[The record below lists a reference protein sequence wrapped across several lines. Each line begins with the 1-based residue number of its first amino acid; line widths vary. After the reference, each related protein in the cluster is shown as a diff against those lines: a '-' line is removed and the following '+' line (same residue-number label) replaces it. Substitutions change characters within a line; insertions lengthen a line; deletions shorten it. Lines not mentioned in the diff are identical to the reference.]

1 MINGESIDL
10 KLYFFNYIFKMLASP
25 FLSRRPVNMN
35 NAIEQQ
41 DRENRTNTCTL
52 VCLVI
57 NIFAWV
63 INVSVTLSVNYDNFY
78 KYSLQN
84 YTGYDSYFI
93 PPWWV
98 IILNGL
104 MQLYM
109 IGYNIWLVTAQL
121 SLRRDIKTSVRKIA
135 SSLLFHNLLRTIEYI
150 IYSINADETK
160 NTNTNNT
167 NHTII
172 GVLSNESQGF
182 SILMVLFS
190 AIILGIDIGMMTKL
204 RTFYYSDS
212 KLKNCLFDIPVTM
225 LFSWS
230 VVDFIIQLNNILNV
244 SNWGYNE
251 NIEAYYGFIIWMFVV
266 FFIILLSFRN
276 MIAYLFYI
284 ILLIG
289 YGAKFYEYDQPM
301 YDRNDNLDAYEG
313 SIITCVSILISFV
326 AMFGYGIHYSNMY
339 SKYRR
344 KKNAIVV
351 STIVTGNAHSQLNS
365 FINEPEIGGPLD
377 EIG

>member
-1 MINGESIDL
+1 
-10 KLYFFNYIFKMLASP
+10 
-25 FLSRRPVNMN
+25 MN
-35 NAIEQQ
+35 NDI
-41 DRENRTNTCTL
+41 DYENRAKICTSI
-52 VCLVI
+52 CLVT
-57 NIFAWV
+57 NIFAWL
-63 INVSVTLSVNYDNFY
+63 INFSTTFVVYYDNFH

-84 YTGYDSYFI
+84 YTGYNSYFI
-93 PPWWV
+93 PPWWAF
-98 IILNGL
+98 ILYGL
-104 MQLYM
+104 IQLY
-109 IGYNIWLVTAQL
+109 IFGFNIWLIGAQF
-121 SLRRDIKTSVRKIA
+121 SSMQNIKTLVRKIA
-135 SSLLFHNLLRTIEYI
+135 SLLFFHNLLRTIEYI

-190 AIILGIDIGMMTKL
+190 AIILGIDIGMMAKL

-212 KLKNCLFDIPVTM
+212 KLKNCLFDIPVTI

-230 VVDFIIQLNNILNV
+230 VVDFIIQLNNILNA

-251 NIEAYYGFIIWMFVV
+251 NIEAYYGFIIWIFLV
-266 FFIILLSFRN
+266 FFIVLLSFRN

-301 YDRNDNLDAYEG
+301 YDRSSNLDAYGG

-326 AMFGYGIHYSNMY
+326 TVFGYSIHYSNMY
-339 SKYRR
+339 SNYRLNN
-344 KKNAIVV
+344 NAIVV
-351 STIVTGNAHSQLNS
+351 STTVTENIHNPLERV
-365 FINEPEIGGPLD
+365 INDLEMGGPLD